1 MHCELPHFKQFPTR
15 KCCGRSAPTQ
25 ALPEATQAFIF
36 LSWQAHS
43 STKIA
48 LYSLF
53 ILTSIMSALLVFTTQ
68 IEAKLALVWS
78 SMDWYREPSI
88 GMKLKCGT
96 QAGSGV
102 KQCTLHARHLPLV
115 PSRMQRKQSCTV
127 VQRFQHLC
135 WWLQVSLHNVGGAKA
150 TRVQVF
156 RDDASKSTSPNSS
169 CQPL

>member
-1 MHCELPHFKQFPTR
+1 MFSFEFVGTLRDHRTFKRARILVKHAKNITGYICMNCELPHFKQFPTR

-102 KQCTLHARHLPLV
+102 KQCTL
-115 PSRMQRKQSCTV
+115 
-127 VQRFQHLC
+127 
-135 WWLQVSLHNVGGAKA
+135 
-150 TRVQVF
+150 
-156 RDDASKSTSPNSS
+156 
-169 CQPL
+169 